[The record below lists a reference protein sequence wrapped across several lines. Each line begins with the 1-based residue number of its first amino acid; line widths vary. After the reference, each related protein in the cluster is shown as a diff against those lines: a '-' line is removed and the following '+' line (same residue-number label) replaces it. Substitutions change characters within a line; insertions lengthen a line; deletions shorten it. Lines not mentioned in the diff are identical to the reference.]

1 MKKFAVL
8 GFVLLI
14 FCVSAFAQKTKTT
27 AKADPSKAVRETF
40 DRLIEGIEQSDADK
54 VMSVYEKSDKIL
66 FFNNNG
72 SATIG
77 WDNMK
82 KTRDSLYAKTKN
94 VDLEI
99 TGLRVEMLGAGNAYL
114 TCKWKQSQEYDGKLE
129 TASGRMTV
137 VFKQIGK
144 DWKAVHLHTSPD
156 NPPPARPVFP
166 SERDSGVNVN

>member
-1 MKKFAVL
+1 MKKFAIF
-8 GFVLLI
+8 GFVFLALT
-14 FCVSAFAQKTKTT
+14 FSAYGQKTKTVVKVDNT
-27 AKADPSKAVRETF
+27 KSVRAAF
-40 DRLIEGIEQSDADK
+40 DRLVEGIKQADSEK

-82 KTRDSLYAKTKN
+82 KTRDSLYEKTTN
-94 VDLEI
+94 VSLDV
-99 TGLRVEMLGAGNAYL
+99 TGLRIEMLGKDNAYL

-129 TASGRMTV
+129 TASGRMTI
-137 VFKQIGK
+137 VFKLIGK

-156 NPPPARPVFP
+156 NPPASRPVLP
-166 SERDSGVNVN
+166 SEREGSTVN

>member
-1 MKKFAVL
+1 MKKFAIF
-8 GFVLLI
+8 GFVFLALT
-14 FCVSAFAQKTKTT
+14 FSTYGQKTKTIVKIDNT
-27 AKADPSKAVRETF
+27 KSVREAF
-40 DRLIEGIEQSDADK
+40 DRLVEGIKQADSEK

-82 KTRDSLYAKTKN
+82 KTRDTLYEKTTNVSLD
-94 VDLEI
+94 V
-99 TGLRVEMLGAGNAYL
+99 TGLRIEMLGKDRAYL

-129 TASGRMTV
+129 TASGRMTI
-137 VFKQIGK
+137 VFKLIGK

-156 NPPPARPVFP
+156 NPPASRPVLP
-166 SERDSGVNVN
+166 SEREGSTVN